1 VKPLAEQDSPYPGDI
16 VEARLEPGEFVLNK
30 NLVEAVGVENLE
42 EMNNSVPR
50 FSQSA
55 HRMGRAR
62 GMAEGG
68 DVADSRRKVDR
79 ATRAYV
85 GGTTTKG
92 SSPSDKFSEVRKMHG
107 TAESF
112 TAFLD
117 DMKKGRLRDQIAAR
131 GRQAVKIEK
140 EKDRKFR
147 QSERNYRFESDR
159 FRRAEPG
166 DIMGDYMKKKELSD
180 SVGWRDYA
188 KSKGQNLYLP
198 RNVHAGDTTQLGSNM
213 RQEAHAKAND
223 FETLAQSQLD
233 RMRTG
238 RGLAKREGE
247 LDAEHE
253 ARMKVTMMNPA
264 KKIVTHPGGVSTAE
278 DLHMQKMSNLGLE
291 GWETGK
297 PRDIVQRQ
305 LATPIGQEGS
315 GDALAEYAKSMFGS
329 KKDPQGREAIID
341 KANKL
346 KGLVRSQ
353 TDALRENSSEGADY
367 REWVRGDE
375 PTEPPAEVKG
385 GAEFAESKIDE
396 AMNYA
401 LQGYQSPAEAA
412 RSKVQEAGTKGLKEK
427 LMNYGQA
434 KAGGLKKSLST
445 FAGSLLYGQSGG
457 YVPHMAEG
465 GFLGK
470 LKSGL
475 AGMKKRAGATD
486 YHMNQAGADAA
497 TIDSGVQEWA
507 GATEGEGSVGEFG
520 GIGEADFN
528 ELNKGFNKGDEGW
541 QTSDDVA
548 ASIKAQFAEGDAP
561 DMELGSPDVQH
572 KVGAGRAMAEKV
584 SPLLQAGAKLGGQG
598 LGLAGKAIAGGAGMI
613 GQGFQAAK
621 KDFQG
626 EGSKIKKAAGFLG
639 ALTGEMA
646 SPGMLQ
652 QQRMLKELGMLNKGT
667 GSKPPELDEVSVAPK
682 TAQTG
687 PIQGPQVD
695 VPYNQGTYS
704 QMQAAQADDMTEEFE
719 RREAAHKAG
728 LEDPSIEQG
737 EEGSFQENSMMNRF
751 MDTGKSIW
759 DMVSGRQA
767 VEGQQRGGY
776 IPQYQ
781 SGGYVTPHNNTRRLL
796 NQARNRYGRN
806 S

>member
-1 VKPLAEQDSPYPGDI
+1 MAEQDSPYPGDI

-385 GAEFAESKIDE
+385 SAEFAESKIDE

-401 LQGYQSPAEAA
+401 LQGYQTPFEAHV
-412 RSKVQEAGTKGLKEK
+412 SKVKDAGTKGLKEK
-427 LMNYGQA
+427 VMDYGEK
-434 KAGGLKKSLST
+434 KAGGLKEALSS
-445 FAGSLLYGQSGG
+445 FAGSLLYGQEGG

-465 GFLGK
+465 GFLSK

-475 AGMKKRAGATD
+475 AGMKQRAGQSD
-486 YHMNQAGADAA
+486 YHMTQAGADKA
-497 TIDSGVQEWA
+497 QM
-507 GATEGEGSVGEFG
+507 GEDVIRYGDQ
-520 GIGEADFN
+520 GIGDVEQFN
-528 ELNKGFNKGDEGW
+528 QLNIGQK
-541 QTSDDVA
+541 
-548 ASIKAQFAEGDAP
+548 EGDAGYVSA
-561 DMELGSPDVQH
+561 DTANQMWQAEGGGDFESWVGEDDRVEH
-572 KVGAGRAMAEKV
+572 KRGAGRAMAEKV